1 MKQVLIAVIICFF
14 SSSAFANHHEGMHV
28 KSHTKSQAHKKH
40 KAHSKHKKVPM
51 SQDK

>member
-1 MKQVLIAVIICFF
+1 
-14 SSSAFANHHEGMHV
+14 MHG